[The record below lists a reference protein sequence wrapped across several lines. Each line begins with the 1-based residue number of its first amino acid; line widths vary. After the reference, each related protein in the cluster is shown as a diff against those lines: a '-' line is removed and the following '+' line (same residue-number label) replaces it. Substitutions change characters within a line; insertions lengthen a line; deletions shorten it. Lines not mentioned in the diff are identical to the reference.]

1 VNGRGWATIAT
12 FVAIPIGYAGLAY
25 AGLDERILIFVGVV
39 AFLIGYTAL
48 DITGH
53 PTRPIPGDWL
63 RRRITI
69 NLVYLAVVGMI
80 AFGVTRFLQ
89 S

>member
-1 VNGRGWATIAT
+1 MTARDKATIAT
-12 FVAIPIGYAGLAY
+12 FIAIPIAYAALAI
-25 AGLDERILIFVGVV
+25 AGLDERVLIPLGVV

-63 RRRITI
+63 RRRITV
-69 NLVYLAVVGMI
+69 NLIYLAVVGMI
-80 AFGVTRFLQ
+80 AFGVTRLLQ